1 MICRSITPIIIATK
15 GKDVQK
21 FYKMDDF
28 KKKDLLYF
36 EYARISL
43 DGDVI
48 SEGTRRVAQTRQNG
62 SDITLE
68 PDASTE
74 ERGLRY
80 DIQAVRQ
87 KDHVQIRIENMYQ
100 ILEIILALPDNTR
113 FAYLAVTG
121 SHCEITNIHIGIF
134 IISTFFSI
142 LTFFKFCFIIDI
154 FRII

>member
-1 MICRSITPIIIATK
+1 M
-15 GKDVQK
+15 
-21 FYKMDDF
+21 
-28 KKKDLLYF
+28 
-36 EYARISL
+36 
-43 DGDVI
+43 I

-100 ILEIILALPDNTR
+100 TLEITLALPDNTR

-121 SHCEITNIHIGIF
+121 SHCEITNRCLPGILCG
-134 IISTFFSI
+134 SHRRSAI
-142 LTFFKFCFIIDI
+142 LKGLRQATCQICRLTAGG
-154 FRII
+154 RIPPEGFP